1 MPLRERKYA
10 PAGFFYEAINLTL
23 PGEYALSLKRER
35 WRARHDEK
43 GATFLWGFASPG
55 TTRSKINCYDNRK
68 Q

>member
-35 WRARHDEK
+35 WRAARRK
-43 GATFLWGFASPG
+43 GCDLPMGLRFA
-55 TTRSKINCYDNRK
+55 RNDAFKNK
-68 Q
+68 LL